1 MRLAGMITMS
11 VLMGTAALAKD
22 GQERVT
28 VYVSYASAVDMMR
41 MAQAQG
47 LATQMFAR
55 IGVKLQWHGG
65 SPPQGEKRAIGIE
78 LVTHTPVS
86 LHSDALAY
94 TRPYEGVHI
103 QVLWNRI
110 QTTPSPTKLLAHV
123 MVHEITH
130 ILEGIDRHSA
140 EGVMKARWDE
150 ADFSAMAFKTLQFA
164 PEDVDIIRAGLKARN
179 AAVMATE
186 EHAGA
191 SAAPV
196 PMHGS

>member
-1 MRLAGMITMS
+1 MRLTAMITMS
-11 VLMGTAALAKD
+11 ALMGATAVAKD
-22 GQERVT
+22 GGERVP
-28 VYVSYASAVDMMR
+28 VYMSYRASISTIS

-47 LATQMFAR
+47 LASQMFAR
-55 IGVKLQWHGG
+55 VGVRLEWHAG
-65 SPPQGEKRAIGIE
+65 SPPIGQKGAIRIE

-94 TRPYEGVHI
+94 ARPYEGVHI
-103 QVLWNRI
+103 QILWNRI

-123 MVHEITH
+123 VVHEITH

-150 ADFSAMAFKTLQFA
+150 ADFEAMAFKTLPFA

-179 AAVMATE
+179 AAVMATDKRP
-186 EHAGA
+186 GA
-191 SAAPV
+191 TAAPV
-196 PMHGS
+196 PIHGI

>member
-1 MRLAGMITMS
+1 MRLTGMITIS
-11 VLMGTAALAKD
+11 VLMGTVVAAKP
-22 GQERVT
+22 GQDRVT
-28 VYVSYASAVDMMR
+28 VYVSYGAAVDMML

-55 IGVKLQWHGG
+55 IGVKLEWHGG
-65 SPPQGEKRAIGIE
+65 SPAQGEKGAISIE
-78 LVTHTPVS
+78 LVTHTPVNV
-86 LHSDALAY
+86 HSDALAY

-150 ADFSAMAFKTLQFA
+150 ADFRAMAFKTLPFA

-179 AAVMATE
+179 AAVMATDKDP
-186 EHAGA
+186 GVT
-191 SAAPV
+191 AAPV
-196 PMHGS
+196 PIHGS